1 MEKLFNF
8 EGAEVFVMASENQYL
23 FKAKDLAEVLDYYRS
38 DKALK
43 VLDDD
48 EKILVS
54 LRGETGQKRKTWFIT
69 ESGVF
74 HLIIKSTKPEAKK
87 SRKWITSEVLPTIR
101 KAGSYQPDQV
111 SQKQSQL
118 EDVKVLLDT
127 RKTRQVS
134 RNQNLRSWIRKFQ
147 N

>member
-69 ESGVF
+69 ES
-74 HLIIKSTKPEAKK
+74 
-87 SRKWITSEVLPTIR
+87 
-101 KAGSYQPDQV
+101 
-111 SQKQSQL
+111 
-118 EDVKVLLDT
+118 
-127 RKTRQVS
+127 
-134 RNQNLRSWIRKFQ
+134 
-147 N
+147 